1 MAKPGDVLE
10 VPEVGLRAE
19 FRATAESTGGE
30 YMEVDMLGRPKGFI
44 RAAHVHPGQ
53 RERIEVIAGAM
64 KVAFHGT
71 TRILRPGDSIEIPP
85 DTPHTQLPAGD
96 GPGHIRITVHPA
108 GRTEAFLERLAELS
122 RGGQLTR
129 FGFPRPVAG
138 ARLVLDLGETGHAAR
153 PPLRVQQAVA
163 RTILRFAG
171 TAYEFVDEWDVAAP
185 PEAVFD
191 ALADA
196 RSYPAWWKPVYIDV
210 EADPGPAAVGKVTR
224 QHFKGRLPYHL
235 RTETRTVR
243 LERPR
248 LIEGETEGDLRGRGI
263 WTLTPTD
270 AGTHVRFDWRVH
282 ADRPLLRALTPV
294 LRPALRGNHDWAI
307 ARAREGLEP
316 YARSLSGS
324 PAR

>member
-10 VPEVGLRAE
+10 VPAIGLRFE

-30 YMEVDMLGRPKGFI
+30 YVEVDVIGRPRGFI
-44 RAAHVHPGQ
+44 RAAHVHTGQ
-53 RERIEVIAGAM
+53 TERHEVISGAM
-64 KVAFHGT
+64 KVGFGGR
-71 TRILRPGDSIEIPP
+71 TRVLRAGDSIEIPP
-85 DTPHTQLPAGD
+85 GTPHTQRPAGD
-96 GPGHIRITVHPA
+96 GPGHIRVTVRPA
-108 GRTEAFLERLAELS
+108 GEIEGFLERLATLEYN
-122 RGGQLTR
+122 R
-129 FGFPRPVAG
+129 FGFPRPLDA
-138 ARLVLDLGETGHAAR
+138 ARLVLETGDQGHAAR
-153 PPLRVQQAVA
+153 PPLRVQKAIARAV
-163 RTILRFAG
+163 LRFAG

-235 RTETRTVR
+235 RTQTRTVR

-294 LRPALRGNHDWAI
+294 LRPALRWNHNWAI

-316 YARSLSGS
+316 YAQALARSAV
-324 PAR
+324 AR